1 LNAFSPQASR
11 FGLAAF
17 LLLLTGTL
25 SSGGSLAQT
34 ASNTSPLPTS
44 FGTYERP
51 FSAQSYWNSRPVGIT
66 LGDFEIPDSYYRPL
80 VGGGPYS
87 SAAFLAKSTDQAME
101 VFGAPGKQGLWE
113 LDAEQFRP
121 SITIPRWPAETV
133 PATGSDGHADIVDP
147 IDGVI
152 HSFLDL
158 KKNFN
163 GTWTASMYAWTRL
176 DGRGWGDPA
185 HYFQGARAAAVP
197 PMAGLIRKH
206 EANDGQ
212 KMYYHALAMSLT
224 YNALSSKTAYVFPAT
239 SADKTWNWNKGQI
252 PEGAL
257 LMLPESFD
265 TQAIQTESLRKVAET
280 LKVYGAYVVDRNEGT
295 PFYIYVENGTDF
307 KLPNKWSK
315 PVEQDLKRIQRSL
328 RQVVSVK
335 GWEDG
340 NGKAFTPSEKL
351 NLLSMR
357 GPWVKA
363 SGNGQARFDSHS
375 QSLLIEASSAK
386 VEFQHEKANSF
397 SRVDWAPMKPG
408 QVYVLEVESTE
419 SVEFKLNFHSAQG
432 QRPLYRS
439 HWMGNGDT
447 VEFIWPEEPS
457 EYRMSVRKNAKDDR
471 EGRIQVRVY
480 PKDMQFGHP
489 LTAPGTALK

>member
-1 LNAFSPQASR
+1 MLFLQPARS
-11 FGLAAF
+11 GLATMLV
-17 LLLLTGTL
+17 LLAGILPACKSQAEPTAGH
-25 SSGGSLAQT
+25 SSP
-34 ASNTSPLPTS
+34 SPA

-51 FSAQSYWNSRPVGIT
+51 FSAQSYWNSRPVGVT
-66 LGDFEIPDSYYRPL
+66 LGQFEIPDSYYRPL

-87 SAAFLAKSTDQAME
+87 SAAFLAKATDQPME
-101 VFGAPGKQGLWE
+101 VYAAAGREGVWE
-113 LDAEQFRP
+113 LDAEQFVP
-121 SITIPRWPAETV
+121 SVRIARWPADTV

-158 KKNFN
+158 KQNFN
-163 GTWTASMYAWTRL
+163 GTWTATMYAWTRL

-212 KMYYHALAMSLT
+212 AMYHHALAMSLT

-239 SADKTWNWNKGQI
+239 SADKTWTWNKGYI

-265 TQAIQTESLRKVAET
+265 TQTIQSESLRKVAET

-315 PVEQDLKRIQRSL
+315 PVEQDLKRIQRGL
-328 RQVVSVK
+328 RQVVAVK
-335 GWEDG
+335 GWLDG
-340 NGKAFTPSEKL
+340 HGQPFTPAEKL

-357 GPWVKA
+357 GPWLKT
-363 SGNGQARFDSHS
+363 SGQGRVRFDSRT
-375 QSLLIEASSAK
+375 QSLLIEADTGKA
-386 VEFQHEKANSF
+386 EFHHEKPNSF
-397 SRVDWAPMKPG
+397 SRVAWAPMQAG
-408 QVYVLEVESTE
+408 QVYVLEVDSTE
-419 SVEFKLNFHSAQG
+419 NVEFKLKIFSSKG
-432 QRPLYRS
+432 QRTLYKS
-439 HWMGNGDT
+439 HWLSHGET
-447 VEFIWPEEPS
+447 VEFVWPEETS
-457 EYRMSVRKNAKDDR
+457 EYRLSVRKTAKDDK
-471 EGRIQVRVY
+471 EGRIQARVY
-480 PKDMQFGHP
+480 PKDQRFGNP
-489 LTAPGTALK
+489 LTLPVTAQR